1 MEKSSKIS
9 ILILAVSVIAAIAL
23 TAAAPKS
30 PYTAQLASLQNKLAK
45 ANSNT
50 STLIDK
56 SDSSS
61 SINSSTTSVLQ
72 KTTLS
77 IAKSKADDLMKNL
90 YTWSSGSEYTKNKNT
105 IISSLVTSPNVINNV
120 MPDDKDNSGNSQV
133 DALGIHSSLKSV
145 TTYATSL
152 DSNDLYI
159 SANATATK
167 GSDVNSDNS
176 PLSNNHVYK
185 VHFDTASQRFDNIT
199 YVGKESL
206 NNSTGN

>member
-9 ILILAVSVIAAIAL
+9 ILILAVSVIAAVTL

-30 PYTAQLASLQNKLAK
+30 PYTAQLASLQNKLAQ
-45 ANSNT
+45 ANNNT

-56 SDSSS
+56 SDSSA
-61 SINSSTTSVLQ
+61 SIDSSTTSVLQ

-77 IAKSKADDLMKNL
+77 IANSKANALMKNL

-105 IISSLVTSPNVINNV
+105 ITASLVTSPNVINNI

-145 TTYATSL
+145 TTYGTSL

-185 VHFDTASQRFDNIT
+185 VHFDPASQRFDNII

>member
-9 ILILAVSVIAAIAL
+9 ILILAVSVIASVAL

-30 PYTAQLASLQNKLAK
+30 PYTAQLTSLQNKLAQ
-45 ANSNT
+45 ANDNANT
-50 STLIDK
+50 LVDK

-61 SINSSTTSVLQ
+61 SVNPSTTSVLQ

-77 IAKSKADDLMKNL
+77 IATSKANDLMKNL

-105 IISSLVTSPNVINNV
+105 IITKLVASPNVINSV
-120 MPDDKDNSGNSQV
+120 MPDDKDNSGNSQI

-145 TTYATSL
+145 TVYATSL
-152 DSNDLYI
+152 DSPDLYI
-159 SANATATK
+159 SAEATATK
-167 GSDVNSDNS
+167 GTDVNSDNS

-185 VHFDTASQRFDNIT
+185 AHFDTSSQRFDNIT
-199 YVGKESL
+199 YVGKQSL

>member
-9 ILILAVSVIAAIAL
+9 ILILATSVIAAVAL

-45 ANSNT
+45 ANNNAN
-50 STLIDK
+50 TLIDK

-61 SINSSTTSVLQ
+61 SINSSNTSLLQ

-77 IAKSKADDLMKNL
+77 IANSKANELMKNL
-90 YTWSSGSEYTKNKNT
+90 YTWSSGSEYTKNKNE
-105 IISSLVTSPNVINNV
+105 IIASLVTSPNVINNV

-167 GSDVNSDNS
+167 DSDVNSDNS
-176 PLSNNHVYK
+176 PLSNNHIYK
-185 VHFDTASQRFDNIT
+185 VHFDTSSQKFDNISSF
-199 YVGKESL
+199 GNARL